1 VSEIE
6 ITLPT
11 VQYGN
16 VKVRAT
22 PEELGA
28 DLESPHSLGVALAV
42 FQNLFTQG
50 WVQGSQMDVSA
61 PQGASQEA
69 APGDPQAAADRL
81 AEGRPPRTVDEANE
95 MATQIIKDTLGASVE
110 EEYTAMDYNGDG
122 PGDVDRAAYSEA
134 PPWDKPATE
143 VKKPWEAEVT
153 APAVLDAAW

>member
-1 VSEIE
+1 MSEIE

-61 PQGASQEA
+61 PQGASKEA

-95 MATQIIKDTLGASVE
+95 MATQVIKDALGASVE
-110 EEYTAMDYNGDG
+110 EEYDS
-122 PGDVDRAAYSEA
+122 AAEAREATQARTA

-143 VKKPWEAEVT
+143 VKKPWETEVT

>member
-1 VSEIE
+1 MSEIE

-95 MATQIIKDTLGASVE
+95 MATQVIKDALGASVE

-122 PGDVDRAAYSEA
+122 PGDVDQAAYSEA
-134 PPWDKPATE
+134 PPWDKPAAGA
-143 VKKPWEAEVT
+143 KKPWETEVT

>member
-61 PQGASQEA
+61 PQGASQG
-69 APGDPQAAADRL
+69 APEEVFHRAVETAQESAQRLLEEGLGATEVGEDEPAFRELDP
-81 AEGRPPRTVDEANE
+81 VDEA
-95 MATQIIKDTLGASVE
+95 
-110 EEYTAMDYNGDG
+110 
-122 PGDVDRAAYSEA
+122 
-134 PPWDKPATE
+134 PWSKPAIDAPAR
-143 VKKPWEAEVT
+143 PWET
-153 APAVLDAAW
+153 GGW